1 MLKFNS
7 GRVTLY
13 MFKLKRYLGI
23 YKKYIVFGP
32 IFKALEAASDV
43 IIPMLMALVIDVGIA
58 NRDTSYILIVCGIIL
73 LLNAISI
80 CCAVVCQKCSSIAQ
94 TGVCRDIRRDMFD
107 HINTLSHAEMD
118 KFSTVTLTNRMVHD
132 VDQVGLSIG
141 MTIRNVSRAP
151 FLLIGSI
158 IMVCFINLK
167 LASIFFIM
175 SPIILFIVLFVMMRN
190 APKYTELKTRLDDVT
205 NIARDN
211 LDSVRVVR
219 AFNKQTYELERFDR
233 ANKEFTA
240 VNMRI
245 AKSASLLQ
253 PLIALVVNFGII
265 AILWFG
271 GVEVN
276 LGTITTGNL
285 VAFVNY
291 LTTISS
297 ALVVIARLIII
308 YTRTGASTKRIREV
322 FATNNSV
329 YNAKR
334 LADFTYADAEGKI
347 EFKKVNFSYAN
358 AKNVVN
364 DLSIVVNPGE
374 VLGIIG
380 GTGSGKSSI
389 VNLIPRFYDCKSGEV
404 LIDDV
409 NVRKIKIEELRKIV
423 GIVPQNPVLFEGTL
437 RENMQWRK
445 EDASDAEIVRALKI
459 AQAYDF
465 VKDLPDY
472 LDHKVLRGGRNFS
485 GGQRQ
490 RLTIARALVGNPK
503 IIILD
508 DSSSALDF
516 ATDAN
521 LRRAIA
527 TNLNSSTV
535 ILVSQRA
542 TSLMTADKIIVL
554 DNGNVMGIGSHEEL
568 LKGCTVYQE
577 IYYSQNQKEDPS
589 PQSKIGGVN

>member
-1 MLKFNS
+1 
-7 GRVTLY
+7 
-13 MFKLKRYLGI
+13 MFKLTKYLGG
-23 YKKYIVFGP
+23 YKKYITWGP
-32 IFKALEAASDV
+32 IFKALETASDV
-43 IIPMLMALVIDVGIA
+43 VTPMLMALVIDVGIA
-58 NRDTSYILIVCGIIL
+58 NRDTPYIYIMCGVILFLNII
-73 LLNAISI
+73 SF
-80 CCAVVCQKCSSIAQ
+80 CCTVICQKCSSLAQ
-94 TGVCRDIRRDMFD
+94 TGICKDIRRDLFG
-107 HINTLSHAEMD
+107 HINTLSHAELD

-132 VDQVGLSIG
+132 VDQVGLSVG

-151 FLLIGSI
+151 FLLIGSL
-158 IMVCFINLK
+158 IMVCFIDIK
-167 LASIFFIM
+167 LSSVFLIM
-175 SPIILFIVLFVMMRN
+175 APIILFIVFFVMMRN
-190 APKYTELKTRLDDVT
+190 SPRYSDLKLKLDDVT

-219 AFNKQTYELERFDR
+219 AFNKQAYELERFDR
-233 ANKEFTA
+233 SNKEFTR
-240 VNMRI
+240 VNMQI

-271 GVEVN
+271 GIEVN
-276 LGTITTGNL
+276 LGIITTGNL

-297 ALVVIARLIII
+297 ALVIIARLIII
-308 YTRTGASTKRIREV
+308 YTRTGASIKRIKEV
-322 FATNNSV
+322 FETENTV
-329 YNAKR
+329 KNAKR
-334 LADFTYADAEGKI
+334 LADFTYEDAEGKI
-347 EFKKVNFSYAN
+347 EFRKVNFSYAN

-364 DLSIVVNPGE
+364 DLSVIVKPGQ

-389 VNLIPRFYDCKSGEV
+389 VNLIPRFYDTKSGEV

-409 NVRKIKIEELRKIV
+409 NVRKIDLVELRKIV
-423 GIVPQNPVLFEGTL
+423 GIVPQNPVLFEGSL

-445 EDASDAEIVRALKI
+445 EDASDAEIIKALKI

-465 VKDLPDY
+465 VKDLPDF

-527 TNLNSSTV
+527 TSLNSSTV

-542 TSLMTADKIIVL
+542 TSLMSADQIIVV
-554 DNGNVMGIGSHEEL
+554 DNGNVMGIGTHDEL
-568 LKGCTVYQE
+568 LRGCTVYQE
-577 IYYSQNQKEDPS
+577 IYYSQNQKDDE
-589 PQSKIGGVN
+589 SKNAKVGGVK

>member
-1 MLKFNS
+1 
-7 GRVTLY
+7 
-13 MFKLKRYLGI
+13 MFKLTNYLGK
-23 YKKYIVFGP
+23 YKKPIIVGP
-32 IFKALEAASDV
+32 ICKALETASDV
-43 IIPMLMALVIDVGIA
+43 ITPMLMALVIDVGIA
-58 NRDTSYILIVCGIIL
+58 NKDKSYIFIMCGVIF
-73 LLNAISI
+73 LLNILSF
-80 CCAVVCQKCSSIAQ
+80 CFTVVCQKCSSIVQ
-94 TGVCRDIRRDMFD
+94 TGVCRDIRRDMFS
-107 HINTLSHAEMD
+107 HINTLSHAELD

-151 FLLIGSI
+151 FLLIGSM
-158 IMVCFINLK
+158 IMVCFIDLK
-167 LASIFFIM
+167 LASVFLVM
-175 SPIILFIVLFVMMRN
+175 APIILFLVFFIMMKN
-190 APKYTELKTRLDDVT
+190 SPKYSALKIKLDDVT
-205 NIARDN
+205 NVARDN

-219 AFNKQTYELERFDR
+219 AFNKQAYELEKFDK
-233 ANKEFTA
+233 ANKEFTK
-240 VNMRI
+240 VNMQI

-276 LGTITTGNL
+276 LGVISTGNV

-297 ALVVIARLIII
+297 ALVIIARLIII
-308 YTRTGASTKRIREV
+308 YTRTGASTKRIKEV
-322 FATNNSV
+322 FATENTI
-329 YNAKR
+329 YNPKFPAQFDYEV
-334 LADFTYADAEGKI
+334 ADGKL
-347 EFKKVNFSYAN
+347 EFKNVNFSYTN

-364 DLSIVVNPGE
+364 GLSVKVEPGQ

-380 GTGSGKSSI
+380 GTGSGKSSV
-389 VNLIPRFYDCKSGEV
+389 VNLIPRFYDVKSGEV

-409 NVRKIKIEELRKIV
+409 NVKNIDLVELRKIV
-423 GIVPQNPVLFEGTL
+423 GIVPQNPVLFEGSL
-437 RENMQWRK
+437 RDNMQWRK
-445 EDASDAEIVRALKI
+445 EDATDEEIIKALKI

-465 VKDLPDY
+465 VKELPAF

-527 TNLNSSTV
+527 TSLSASTV
-535 ILVSQRA
+535 VLVSQRA
-542 TSLMTADKIIVL
+542 TTLMSADKIVVL
-554 DNGNVMGIGSHEEL
+554 DNGDVMGVGTHEEL

-577 IYYSQNQKEDPS
+577 IYYSQNAKEERT
-589 PQSKIGGVN
+589 SKKSEGGAK

>member
-1 MLKFNS
+1 
-7 GRVTLY
+7 
-13 MFKLKRYLGI
+13 MFKLTKYLAG
-23 YKKYIVFGP
+23 YKKYITWGP
-32 IFKALEAASDV
+32 IFKALETASDV
-43 IIPMLMALVIDVGIA
+43 VTPMLMALVIDVGIA
-58 NRDTSYILIVCGIIL
+58 NRNLTYIYIMCGVILFLNII
-73 LLNAISI
+73 SF
-80 CCAVVCQKCSSIAQ
+80 CCTVVCQKCSSLVQ
-94 TGVCRDIRRDMFD
+94 TGICKDIRRDMFG
-107 HINTLSHAEMD
+107 HINTLSHAELD

-132 VDQVGLSIG
+132 VDQVGLSVG

-151 FLLIGSI
+151 FLLIGSL
-158 IMVCFINLK
+158 IMVCIIDIK
-167 LASIFFIM
+167 LASIFLIM
-175 SPIILFIVLFVMMRN
+175 APIILFIVFFVMMRN
-190 APKYTELKTRLDDVT
+190 SPRYANLKVRLDDVT

-219 AFNKQTYELERFDR
+219 AFNKQAYELERFDKS
-233 ANKEFTA
+233 NKEFTK
-240 VNMRI
+240 VNMQI

-276 LGTITTGNL
+276 LGIISTGNL
-285 VAFVNY
+285 IAFVNY

-297 ALVVIARLIII
+297 ALVIIARLIII
-308 YTRTGASTKRIREV
+308 YTRTGASIGRIKEV
-322 FATNNSV
+322 FATDNTV
-329 YNAKR
+329 KNAR
-334 LADFTYADAEGKI
+334 RMADFKYEDADGKI

-364 DLSIVVNPGE
+364 DLSVVIKPGQ

-389 VNLIPRFYDCKSGEV
+389 VNLIPRFYDVKSGEV
-404 LIDDV
+404 LIDDI
-409 NVRKIKIEELRKIV
+409 NVRKIDLVELRKIV

-445 EDASDAEIVRALKI
+445 EDATDAEIIKALKV

-465 VKDLPDY
+465 VKELPDF

-516 ATDAN
+516 ATDAS

-527 TNLNSSTV
+527 TSLNSSTV

-542 TSLMTADKIIVL
+542 TSLMSADQIIVL
-554 DNGNVMGIGSHEEL
+554 DNGNVMGIGTHEQL
-568 LKGCTVYQE
+568 LKSCTVYQE
-577 IYYSQNQKEDPS
+577 IYYSQNQREDDEPKK
-589 PQSKIGGVN
+589 SKIGGVR

>member
-1 MLKFNS
+1 
-7 GRVTLY
+7 
-13 MFKLKRYLGI
+13 MFKLRKYLGN
-23 YKKYIVFGP
+23 YKKYIVLGP
-32 IFKALEAASDV
+32 IFKALETATD
-43 IIPMLMALVIDVGIA
+43 IITPFLMSLVIDVGIA
-58 NRDTSYILIVCGIIL
+58 NHNNTYIYIMCGIIL
-73 LLNAISI
+73 FLSMVSFACTVI
-80 CCAVVCQKCSSIAQ
+80 CQKCSALAQ
-94 TGVCRDIRRDMFD
+94 TGICRDVRRDLYG
-107 HINTLSHAEMD
+107 HINTLSHAELD
-118 KFSTVTLTNRMVHD
+118 KFSTVTLTNRMIHD
-132 VDQVGLSIG
+132 VDQVGLSVG

-151 FLLIGSI
+151 FLLIGSL
-158 IMVCFINLK
+158 IMVCIIDIK
-167 LASIFFIM
+167 LSVVFWVMA
-175 SPIILFIVLFVMMRN
+175 PIILVIVFVIMMRN
-190 APKYTELKTRLDDVT
+190 TPRYTTLKTRLDDVT

-219 AFNKQTYELERFDR
+219 AFNKQTYELERFDKS
-233 ANKEFTA
+233 NKEFTR
-240 VNMRI
+240 VNMQI
-245 AKSASLLQ
+245 AKSAALLQ

-271 GVEVN
+271 GARVN
-276 LGTITTGNL
+276 VGEISTGNL

-291 LTTISS
+291 LSTISMS
-297 ALVVIARLIII
+297 LVVIARLIII

-322 FATNNSV
+322 FETTNTV
-329 YNAKR
+329 KNAR
-334 LADFTYADAEGKI
+334 RPADFCYDDAEGKI

-364 DLSIVVNPGE
+364 NLNVVVNPGE
-374 VLGIIG
+374 VLGVIG

-389 VNLIPRFYDCKSGEV
+389 VNLIPRFYDVQSGEV
-404 LIDDV
+404 LIDNI
-409 NVRKIKIEELRKIV
+409 NVKKIDLVELRKIV

-445 EDASDAEIVRALKI
+445 EDATDAEIIKALKI

-465 VKDLPDY
+465 VKDLPDF

-521 LRRAIA
+521 LRKAIS
-527 TNLNSSTV
+527 TSLRLSTV
-535 ILVSQRA
+535 VLVSQRA
-542 TSLMTADKIIVL
+542 TSLMSADKIVVV
-554 DNGNVMGIGSHEEL
+554 DNGNVMGVGNHDTL
-568 LKGCTVYQE
+568 LKTCTVYQE
-577 IYYSQNQKEDPS
+577 IYYSQNQKDEKS
-589 PQSKIGGVN
+589 TKSITGGVK

>member
-1 MLKFNS
+1 
-7 GRVTLY
+7 
-13 MFKLKRYLGI
+13 MFKLRSYLGA
-23 YKKYIVFGP
+23 YKKYIIGGP
-32 IFKALEAASDV
+32 LFKALETAADV
-43 IIPMLMALVIDVGIA
+43 VTPMLMALVIDVGIA
-58 NRDTSYILIVCGIIL
+58 NRDTGYIYMMCGIIL
-73 LLNAISI
+73 LLNILSFGFTVI
-80 CCAVVCQKCSSIAQ
+80 CQKCSSLVQ
-94 TGVCRDIRRDMFD
+94 TGICKDIRRDMFN
-107 HINTLSHAEMD
+107 HINTLSHAELD

-132 VDQVGLSIG
+132 VDQVGLSVG

-151 FLLIGSI
+151 FLLIGSL
-158 IMVCFINLK
+158 IMVCFIDVK
-167 LASIFFIM
+167 LSSVFLVMA
-175 SPIILFIVLFVMMRN
+175 PLILFIVFFVMLRN
-190 APKYTELKTRLDDVT
+190 SPRYSELKVKLDDVT

-219 AFNKQTYELERFDR
+219 AFNKQAYELERFDKS
-233 ANKEFTA
+233 NKEFTR
-240 VNMRI
+240 VNMQI

-276 LGTITTGNL
+276 LGFITTGNL

-297 ALVVIARLIII
+297 ALVIIARLIII
-308 YTRTGASTKRIREV
+308 YTRTGASLKRIGEV
-322 FATNNSV
+322 FATENTV

-334 LADFTYADAEGKI
+334 LADFTYDDAEGKI
-347 EFKKVNFSYAN
+347 EFKKVNFSYTN

-364 DLSIVVNPGE
+364 DLSVVVNPGE

-380 GTGSGKSSI
+380 GTGSGKSSV
-389 VNLIPRFYDCKSGEV
+389 VNLIPRFYDTKNGEV
-404 LIDDV
+404 LIDDI
-409 NVRKIKIEELRKIV
+409 NVRKIDLGELRKIV

-445 EDASDAEIVRALKI
+445 EDATDAEIIKALKI
-459 AQAYDF
+459 AQAFDF
-465 VKDLPDY
+465 VKDLPDF
-472 LDHKVLRGGRNFS
+472 LEHKVVRGGRNFS

-516 ATDAN
+516 ATDAS

-535 ILVSQRA
+535 VLVSQRA
-542 TSLMTADKIIVL
+542 TSLMSADKIIVL
-554 DNGNVMGIGSHEEL
+554 DNGNVMGIGTHEEL

-577 IYYSQNQKEDPS
+577 IYYSQNQKEKDT
-589 PQSKIGGVN
+589 SKTKVGGVN